1 MSRRAYRSAR
11 QLGAQGVGGVLVLR
25 LASVAS
31 AGSIHLLCGGGRVP
45 ASTYMLGTFI
55 GLLPTVFA
63 VAGLGALV
71 RYALVHPTLPNL
83 LLAVGASLLLVTAAA
98 LIRTLLLIRRFAPTL
113 ASHRAQAEFG

>member
-1 MSRRAYRSAR
+1 
-11 QLGAQGVGGVLVLR
+11 
-25 LASVAS
+25 
-31 AGSIHLLCGGGRVP
+31 
-45 ASTYMLGTFI
+45 MLGTFI
-55 GLLPTVFA
+55 GLLPTVLA

-71 RYALVHPTLPNL
+71 RDALVHPTLPNL